1 MLKSY
6 AQVFLFINKMHCP
19 YCSYSDTKVID
30 SRLISEGLQT
40 RRRRECPECGER
52 FTTFES
58 AELLMPK
65 VIKQKNNT
73 REPFNEQKLREG
85 LYRSLEKRP
94 VGDEEIEKLIEDIKK
109 DIRASGEREVPSR
122 LIGEAVMKNLRKI
135 DEVAFIRFA
144 SVYRR
149 FEDITEFS
157 EEVEKLTND

>member
-1 MLKSY
+1 
-6 AQVFLFINKMHCP
+6 MHCP
-19 YCSYSDTKVID
+19 FCSHTDTKVID
-30 SRLISEGLQT
+30 SRLISEGSQT
-40 RRRRECPECGER
+40 RRRRECPACGER

-65 VIKQKNNT
+65 VIKSRDNM

-85 LYRSLEKRP
+85 LYRALEKRP
-94 VGDEEIEKLIEDIKK
+94 VGEEEVETLIEDIKK
-109 DIRASGEREVPSR
+109 DIRSTGEREVRSR
-122 LIGEAVMKNLRKI
+122 LIGEVIMKRLRLL

-157 EEVEKLTND
+157 EEVEKLAKD

>member
-1 MLKSY
+1 
-6 AQVFLFINKMHCP
+6 MHCP

-30 SRLISEGLQT
+30 SRLISDGLQI
-40 RRRRECPECGER
+40 RRRRECPDCGER

-73 REPFNEQKLREG
+73 REPFNEQKLGEG
-85 LYRSLEKRP
+85 IYRSLEKRP
-94 VGDEEIEKLIEDIKK
+94 VGEEEIEKLIEDIKK

-122 LIGEAVMKNLRKI
+122 LIGEAVMKNLKKI
-135 DEVAFIRFA
+135 DEVAFIRFS

-157 EEVEKLTND
+157 EEVEKLSKE

>member
-1 MLKSY
+1 M
-6 AQVFLFINKMHCP
+6 NCP
-19 YCSYSDTKVID
+19 YCTVADTRVVD
-30 SRLISEGLQT
+30 SRLIADGLQI
-40 RRRRECPECGER
+40 RRRRECVKCSER

-58 AELLMPK
+58 AELLMPR

-73 REPFNEQKLREG
+73 REPFNEEKLREG

-94 VGDEEIEKLIEDIKK
+94 VSEEQIESLIEDIKK
-109 DIRASGEREVPSR
+109 DIRGTGEREVASR
-122 LIGEAVMKNLRKI
+122 FIGEMVMKNLRKI

-157 EEVEKLTND
+157 EEVDKLTKD

>member
-1 MLKSY
+1 
-6 AQVFLFINKMHCP
+6 MHCP

-30 SRLISEGLQT
+30 SRLISDGLQI
-40 RRRRECPECGER
+40 RRRRECPDCGER

-94 VGDEEIEKLIEDIKK
+94 VGEEEIEKLIEDIKK

-135 DEVAFIRFA
+135 DEVAFIRFS

-157 EEVEKLTND
+157 EEVEKLSKE

>member
-1 MLKSY
+1 
-6 AQVFLFINKMHCP
+6 MHCP
-19 YCSYSDTKVID
+19 FCSHTDTKVID
-30 SRLISEGLQT
+30 SRLISEGSQT
-40 RRRRECPECGER
+40 RRRRECPACGER

-65 VIKQKNNT
+65 VIKSKNNM

-85 LYRSLEKRP
+85 LYRALEKSP
-94 VGDEEIEKLIEDIKK
+94 VGEEEVETLIEDIKK
-109 DIRASGEREVPSR
+109 DIRSTGEREVRSR
-122 LIGEAVMKNLRKI
+122 LIGEVIMKRLRRI

-157 EEVEKLTND
+157 EEVDKLTKD

>member
-1 MLKSY
+1 
-6 AQVFLFINKMHCP
+6 
-19 YCSYSDTKVID
+19 
-30 SRLISEGLQT
+30 LISEGSQT
-40 RRRRECPECGER
+40 RRRRECPACGER

-65 VIKQKNNT
+65 VIKSKNNM

-85 LYRSLEKRP
+85 LYRALEKRP
-94 VGDEEIEKLIEDIKK
+94 VGEEEVETLIEDIKK
-109 DIRASGEREVPSR
+109 DIRSTGEREVRSR
-122 LIGEAVMKNLRKI
+122 LIGEVIMKRLRRL

-157 EEVEKLTND
+157 EEVDKLTKD

>member
-1 MLKSY
+1 
-6 AQVFLFINKMHCP
+6 MHCP
-19 YCSYSDTKVID
+19 FCSHTDTKVID
-30 SRLISEGLQT
+30 SRLIAEGSQT
-40 RRRRECPECGER
+40 RRRRECPDCGER

-65 VIKQKNNT
+65 IIKSRDDM

-85 LYRSLEKRP
+85 LYRALEKRP
-94 VGDEEIEKLIEDIKK
+94 VGEEEVETLIEHIKK
-109 DIRASGEREVPSR
+109 DIRSYGEREVRSR
-122 LIGEAVMKNLRKI
+122 LIGEVIMKRLRRL

-157 EEVEKLTND
+157 EEVEKLTKD

>member
-1 MLKSY
+1 
-6 AQVFLFINKMHCP
+6 MHCP
-19 YCSYSDTKVID
+19 FCTHSDTKVID
-30 SRLISEGLQT
+30 SRLIAEGSQT

-65 VIKQKNNT
+65 VIKSRDDL

-85 LYRSLEKRP
+85 LFRALEKRP
-94 VGDEEIEKLIEDIKK
+94 VGEEEIETLIEDIKK
-109 DIRASGEREVPSR
+109 DIRSYGEREVRSR
-122 LIGEAVMKNLRKI
+122 LIGEVIMKRLRRV

-157 EEVEKLTND
+157 EEVEKLAKD

>member
-1 MLKSY
+1 
-6 AQVFLFINKMHCP
+6 MHCP
-19 YCSYSDTKVID
+19 FCSHTDTKVID
-30 SRLISEGLQT
+30 CRLIAEGSQT
-40 RRRRECPECGER
+40 RRRRECPDCGER

-65 VIKQKNNT
+65 IIKSRDDM

-85 LYRSLEKRP
+85 LYRALEKRP
-94 VGDEEIEKLIEDIKK
+94 VGEEEVETLIEDIKK
-109 DIRASGEREVPSR
+109 DIRSYGEREVRSR
-122 LIGEAVMKNLRKI
+122 LIGEVIMKRLRRL

-157 EEVEKLTND
+157 EEVEKLTKD